1 MSARQKLNTAYALG
15 SVAIAALIG
24 TLFQSWLVFG
34 LAALLLVALSFVNGA
49 IRPHKR
55 NR

>member
-15 SVAIAALIG
+15 SVALAALIG
-24 TLFQSWLVFG
+24 TLLQSWLVFG
-34 LAALLLVALSFVNGA
+34 LAALLLVALCLVNGA
-49 IRPHKR
+49 IRPQNR